1 MTAAFVAFA
10 KFEFELDKDVDGA
23 TQREHLQALWE
34 RSGVMPKTLANAPRC
49 PSECRHLWNA
59 FTDLRASVPSGF
71 GIGRISY
78 SELDAYQRVTGSAF
92 APWEVDAIRRIDRE
106 LVIARAKK

>member
-1 MTAAFVAFA
+1 MTMV
-10 KFEFELDKDVDGA
+10 L
-23 TQREHLQALWE
+23 
-34 RSGVMPKTLANAPRC
+34 
-49 PSECRHLWNA
+49 
-59 FTDLRASVPSGF
+59 GF